1 MGQIDL
7 PDSGTVYLDTNC
19 FIYSIER
26 IEPFD
31 AILRPVWE
39 AAQSGQFEIICSE
52 LVILEALVKPLQAGD
67 EELVSLFQDM
77 FRSREV
83 RLIPADA
90 VLWEKAANLRATFSG
105 LKTPDALHAATAL
118 AHGRGIFVTN
128 DPVFRRIADLSM
140 ILLSDLIPESQVD

>member
-1 MGQIDL
+1 
-7 PDSGTVYLDTNC
+7 
-19 FIYSIER
+19 
-26 IEPFD
+26 
-31 AILRPVWE
+31 
-39 AAQSGQFEIICSE
+39 
-52 LVILEALVKPLQAGD
+52 
-67 EELVSLFQDM
+67 
-77 FRSREV
+77 
-83 RLIPADA
+83 LIPADA